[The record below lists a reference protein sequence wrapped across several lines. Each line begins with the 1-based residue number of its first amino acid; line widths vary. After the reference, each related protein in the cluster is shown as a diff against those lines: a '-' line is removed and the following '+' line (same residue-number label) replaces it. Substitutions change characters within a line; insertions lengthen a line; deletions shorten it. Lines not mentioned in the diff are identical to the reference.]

1 MARGTRL
8 IFSAPAVTSSNNQLY
23 PATRAQSG
31 AGSLVEARFCHASA
45 AARVLRGRR
54 RPGQSERLLQYRNR
68 WRRSR
73 PGQRFRRTL
82 PMSPR
87 AAGIGFVAY
96 FFGLLNREGRVDSFG
111 CDSEI
116 YGELDV
122 FWTEQADE
130 CLNPVRRR
138 LSQPCSGPVTI
149 GDRGTPWAW
158 SQSALRGSAMPS
170 ARTLRSTNNCTTTS
184 RSR

>member
-1 MARGTRL
+1 
-8 IFSAPAVTSSNNQLY
+8 
-23 PATRAQSG
+23 
-31 AGSLVEARFCHASA
+31 
-45 AARVLRGRR
+45 
-54 RPGQSERLLQYRNR
+54 
-68 WRRSR
+68 
-73 PGQRFRRTL
+73 
-82 PMSPR
+82 MSPR

-149 GDRGTPWAW
+149 GDRGYAMGMEPVGVAW
-158 SQSALRGSAMPS
+158 FCDAKCPYLAEHQQLHDHLPQP
-170 ARTLRSTNNCTTTS
+170 LKL
-184 RSR
+184 